1 MTSHAPSPDRRRRVR
16 LLLVASCSALAV
28 LFSWFAICH
37 WLSSGAS
44 VATDNAYTRGEITTV
59 APQVAGYVS
68 EVLVDDNQAVKRG
81 QVLFRI
87 DESDYRARMSEAAAG
102 VERQVRGL
110 ARIDREIGL
119 QGAVIAQVAADVE
132 AAKVE
137 ARRTALD
144 ARRYK
149 ALVERSLVSRQAY
162 DAAET
167 ARLKAVAATEAAAA
181 RQRAEASRRE
191 VLKAQ
196 RLELDSALEQVRA
209 AQRLASNALR
219 HTVITAPI
227 DGVVANRQIRVGRYV
242 SPGAPA
248 LSLVPLRDVWV
259 VANFK
264 ETQLTDVRI
273 GDRATVKVD
282 MYPDVGIA
290 GTVESIAPGSG
301 AQFALIPPDNA
312 TGNFTKIPQRVPVK
326 IVLDSGHPLAGKL
339 YAGLSAEV
347 TIALRKQGGT
357 DEGSSGLA
365 RVQED

>member
-37 WLSSGAS
+37 WLSSDAS

-68 EVLVDDNQAVKRG
+68 EVFVDDNQKVSRG

-87 DESDYRARMSEAAAG
+87 DDADYRARMNEAAAG
-102 VERQVRGL
+102 VERQARGL
-110 ARIDREIGL
+110 ERLDREIRL
-119 QGAVIAQVAADVE
+119 QGAVIAQAAADVE

-137 ARRTALD
+137 AHRTELD

-149 ALVERSLVSRQAY
+149 ALVERSVVSRQAY
-162 DAAET
+162 DAANA
-167 ARLKAVAATEAAAA
+167 ARLKAAATTDAVAA
-181 RQRAEASRRE
+181 RKRAEASRRE

-196 RLELDSALEQVRA
+196 RLELVSALVQARA
-209 AQRLASNALR
+209 AQRIAANALG
-219 HTVITAPI
+219 HTVVRAPV
-227 DGVVANRQIRVGRYV
+227 DGVVGNRLVRIGRYV
-242 SPGAPA
+242 SPGTPA
-248 LSLVPLRDVWV
+248 LSLVPLSDVWV

-264 ETQLTDVRI
+264 ETQLTGVRV
-273 GDRATVKVD
+273 GDRATVEVD
-282 MYPDVGIA
+282 MYPGVSIA
-290 GTVESIAPGSG
+290 GTVDSIAPGSG
-301 AQFALIPPDNA
+301 AQFALLPPDNA

-326 IVLDSGHPLAGKL
+326 IVFDKDNLLAGKL

-347 TIALRKQGGT
+347 TISLHKQR
-357 DEGSSGLA
+357 DEEGARELA

>member
-1 MTSHAPSPDRRRRVR
+1 MTSRAPSPDRRRRAR
-16 LLLVASCSALAV
+16 PLLAASCSALAV
-28 LFSWFAICH
+28 LFFWYAVCR
-37 WLSSGAS
+37 WLSGDTS

-68 EVLVDDNQAVKRG
+68 EVLVDDNQAVTRG

-87 DESDYRARMSEAAAG
+87 DDADYRARMNEAAAG
-102 VERQVRGL
+102 VEGQ
-110 ARIDREIGL
+110 ARRLERLDREIGL
-119 QGAVIAQVAADVE
+119 QGAVIAQAVADVE

-149 ALVERSLVSRQAY
+149 ALVERSVVSRQSY
-162 DAAET
+162 DAADA
-167 ARLKAVAATEAAAA
+167 ARLKAVPATDAAAA
-181 RQRAEASRRE
+181 RQQAEASRRE

-196 RLELDSALEQVRA
+196 RLELVSALVQARA
-209 AQRLASNALR
+209 AQRLAANALR
-219 HTVITAPI
+219 HTKVRAPV
-227 DGVVANRQIRVGRYV
+227 DGVVGNRQIRVGRYV

-264 ETQLTDVRI
+264 ETQLSGVRV
-273 GDRATVKVD
+273 GDRAMVEVD
-282 MYPDVGIA
+282 MYPDVDIA

-326 IVLDSGHPLAGKL
+326 IVLDNDNPLAGKL

-347 TIALRKQGGT
+347 TIALRKRGDT
-357 DEGSSGLA
+357 DESSLGLA
-365 RVQED
+365 RAQED